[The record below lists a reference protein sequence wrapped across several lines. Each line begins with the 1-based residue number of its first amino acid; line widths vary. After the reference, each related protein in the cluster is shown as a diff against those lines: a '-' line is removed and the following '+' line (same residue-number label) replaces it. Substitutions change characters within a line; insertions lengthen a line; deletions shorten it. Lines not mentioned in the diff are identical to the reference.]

1 MKWVTYVLFAALMLL
16 WVGCVVWVVRR
27 SRK

>member
-1 MKWVTYVLFAALMLL
+1 MNGVTYVLFGALMLL

-27 SRK
+27 WKK